1 MEKPLQRKT
10 LQKVPRA
17 PKWKLHIQCIVY
29 VWAML
34 RAGADGDENNDDH
47 DGGDDDCVDH
57 HDNGDGDDDY
67 VDITDDYG
75 NDDDDDGSW
84 A

>member
-17 PKWKLHIQCIVY
+17 PKWKLHIQCNVEG
-29 VWAML
+29 
-34 RAGADGDENNDDH
+34 GADGDENNDDY
-47 DGGDDDCVDH
+47 DGGGDDCVDH

-75 NDDDDDGSW
+75 KDDDDDGSW